1 MHFANF
7 GCRFDH
13 FGVTGKSEV
22 VVDRDLKQFP
32 AILLDD
38 RGAVGDRELAKE
50 SVPQRDH
57 VFLAGDLGHSCPELI
72 ALVENVCHGRGG
84 SRR

>member
-1 MHFANF
+1 
-7 GCRFDH
+7 
-13 FGVTGKSEV
+13 
-22 VVDRDLKQFP
+22 
-32 AILLDD
+32 
-38 RGAVGDRELAKE
+38 
-50 SVPQRDH
+50 